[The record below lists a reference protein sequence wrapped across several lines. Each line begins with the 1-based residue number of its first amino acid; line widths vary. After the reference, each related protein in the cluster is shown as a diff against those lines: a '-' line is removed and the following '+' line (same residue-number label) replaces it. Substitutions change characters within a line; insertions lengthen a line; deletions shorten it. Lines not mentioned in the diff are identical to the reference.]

1 MNVWQKARARGL
13 SLPNICSYVCIRG
26 HAWLS
31 GLWGTARL
39 RAKAA
44 LLGVELGANVRCWG
58 PVLLARWP
66 GSRITVGAGVSI
78 ISSSRRATACTLHAP
93 TRLRTHGP
101 EAHIELAEGVQLS
114 GASITARSTRIYIG
128 RNTLLAPNCV
138 VVDSD
143 FHAHWPPECR
153 HLDPGYEK
161 DAPVHIGDHVWL
173 GMGCTVLKGVTIG
186 EGAVIAAGS
195 VVVRD
200 VPPRTLAAGVPARV
214 VRALEPEAPSD
225 TARA

>member
-1 MNVWQKARARGL
+1 MTLWHKIQARGL
-13 SLPNICSYVCIRG
+13 SLPNIISYVCIRG
-26 HAWLS
+26 HGALS
-31 GLWGTARL
+31 GLWGTGKL
-39 RAKAA
+39 RIKAA
-44 LLGVELGANVRCWG
+44 LLGVELGPQVRCWG

-66 GSRITVGAGVSI
+66 GSRITVGARSSI

-101 EAHIELAEGVQLS
+101 EARIELAEGVQLS
-114 GASITARSTRIYIG
+114 GASITARSTHIYIG
-128 RNTLLAPNCV
+128 RNTMLAPNCV

-143 FHAHWPPECR
+143 FHAHWPPERR

-161 DAPVHIGDHVWL
+161 DAPVYIGDHVWV
-173 GMGCTVLKGVTIG
+173 GMGCTILKGVTIG

-200 VPPRTLAAGVPARV
+200 VPPRTLVAGVPARV
-214 VRALEPEAPSD
+214 IRTLASPSVKHP
-225 TARA
+225 